1 MSTRALPYR
10 TPAPGR
16 IATEPWFLIA
26 DTAQQ
31 LPPFVDG
38 WDYTTDLRL
47 LRRIRIDR
55 AGIPVPTDTFQPLQL
70 ETVLAGP
77 DLAGTI
83 TIETLLELGQ
93 DVRGTDPFVASHAGS
108 ILWRDETSTALEGDS
123 GLVPMAPVSFAQA
136 GFPRSAAW
144 YIRLDTARWDWAALG
159 SLLVLLNTG
168 RLWTRAHLLHAASP
182 DDPANR
188 DGTLDRDVLRDTLI
202 ATGSWPPGLSGRW
215 GCVALWRWGGRPVT
229 GRSARRQED
238 DRLKTGSAPADV
250 HPSGRPAGCPPPVR
264 ARGDDEEGHMTSRT
278 DAGARGGRMR
288 SRRPLLDQEPPD
300 LSASVLHD
308 PQRLAALRD
317 YQILS
322 TEPEP
327 AFDEFVQIAA
337 TVAGTPMAM
346 ISLVDE
352 SQRWI
357 KAQVGLEIG
366 AAPVETTFCGQVV
379 ACGEAVVVPDATL
392 DARFAASPVVVDG
405 LRIRFYAG
413 MPLVC
418 PAGHV
423 IGALAVLDTRPRRL
437 DPAVAAVLGR
447 LSRRVVDAL
456 ELRVKT
462 RELEL
467 DQQLL
472 ASTGEVLSMII
483 AGAGLPEVLTNVA
496 QAVERQDPDVLC
508 SILLVDGPALRDGA
522 APSLPVAYRE
532 AVDGVL
538 WGPDVGSC
546 GTATYT
552 KERVISADI
561 AVDPRWDGVR
571 DYALEI
577 GLRAC
582 WSSPILD
589 TDGEVLGTFAQYFR
603 TPRTPEPRHWE
614 LVQRWADLTGLAII
628 RTRAQ
633 EQIRRMALTDPLTG
647 LPNRSGLLA
656 AYATAIAENSS
667 AGSTALL
674 LMDLDRFKVLN
685 DSLGHAVGDEYLAAI
700 AQRLEE
706 AAGPQVIVSRFGG
719 DEFVVLATEL
729 ASTAAALELGERL
742 VGMVRRPVTVHGR
755 AIVLSASIG
764 IAMTGTSEPG
774 ATALL
779 RSADAALYKAKD
791 LGRDRVVVFD
801 STLHRQALMRLELE
815 ADLRAAL
822 SAGNLRLAY
831 QPKVDLA
838 TGTVDGVEALARWTH
853 DLRGV
858 ISPAEFIPVAEESG
872 LIVPLGRW
880 VLAHGAGR
888 TCPPPRAGPG
898 VGAGHDVGERR
909 GGGADP
915 GFRARGGRDP
925 GRHRGACRAARVG
938 GDREFADGRPGD
950 RSLRPAG
957 PARAGRPARD
967 RRLRHRVLQPVPV
980 EGAAGRRPED

>member
-1 MSTRALPYR
+1 M
-10 TPAPGR
+10 
-16 IATEPWFLIA
+16 
-26 DTAQQ
+26 
-31 LPPFVDG
+31 
-38 WDYTTDLRL
+38 
-47 LRRIRIDR
+47 
-55 AGIPVPTDTFQPLQL
+55 
-70 ETVLAGP
+70 
-77 DLAGTI
+77 
-83 TIETLLELGQ
+83 
-93 DVRGTDPFVASHAGS
+93 
-108 ILWRDETSTALEGDS
+108 
-123 GLVPMAPVSFAQA
+123 
-136 GFPRSAAW
+136 
-144 YIRLDTARWDWAALG
+144 
-159 SLLVLLNTG
+159 
-168 RLWTRAHLLHAASP
+168 
-182 DDPANR
+182 
-188 DGTLDRDVLRDTLI
+188 
-202 ATGSWPPGLSGRW
+202 
-215 GCVALWRWGGRPVT
+215 RP
-229 GRSARRQED
+229 
-238 DRLKTGSAPADV
+238 
-250 HPSGRPAGCPPPVR
+250 
-264 ARGDDEEGHMTSRT
+264 
-278 DAGARGGRMR
+278 
-288 SRRPLLDQEPPD
+288 RRPLLGQDPPGASGGPDAENSPGGVAPAPPDGAARPLPGDGRLTD

-322 TEPEP
+322 AEPEP
-327 AFDEFVQIAA
+327 AFDEFVEIAA
-337 TVAGTPMAM
+337 TIAGTPMAM

-352 SQRWI
+352 TQRWI

-379 ACGEAVVVPDATL
+379 ACGEAVVIPDATL

-405 LRIRFYAG
+405 PRIRFYAG
-413 MPLVC
+413 MPLVS

-508 SILLVDGPALRDGA
+508 SILLVDGPVLRDGA

-532 AVDGVL
+532 TIDGVP
-538 WGPDVGSC
+538 WGPNVGSC

-561 AVDPRWDGVR
+561 AVDPRWEGVS
-571 DYALEI
+571 DYALAI

-656 AYATAIAENSS
+656 AYATAIAEHSS

-700 AQRLEE
+700 AQRLKE
-706 AAGPQVIVSRFGG
+706 AVGPQVIVSRFGG
-719 DEFVVLATEL
+719 DEFVVLATGL
-729 ASTAAALELGERL
+729 ASTAAAQELGERL

-755 AIVLSASIG
+755 AIVLSTSIG
-764 IAMTGTSEPG
+764 IAMTETSEPG

-791 LGRDRVVVFD
+791 LGRDRVMVFD
-801 STLHRQALMRLELE
+801 RTLHRQALMRLELE
-815 ADLRAAL
+815 ADLRDAL
-822 SAGNLRLAY
+822 SVGNLRLAY
-831 QPKVDLA
+831 QPEVDLA

-853 DLRGV
+853 GLRGV

-880 VLAHGAGR
+880 VLGTALGEHARRRAEDPAWERVTMWVNVAVAELTPDLVPEVVAALAGTGVPAGRLGLEVTESSLMADLGTARSVLQDLRALGVRLAIDDFGTGYSSLSQLKELPVDVLKIDKSFVDGLGENRIDDGVIEAVVALARAHGLRVVAEGVETELQYQR
-888 TCPPPRAGPG
+888 LRALGCH
-898 VGAGHDVGERR
+898 A
-909 GGGADP
+909 AQ
-915 GFRARGGRDP
+915 GFLI
-925 GRHRGACRAARVG
+925 
-938 GDREFADGRPGD
+938 GRPC
-950 RSLRPAG
+950 L
-957 PARAGRPARD
+957 
-967 RRLRHRVLQPVPV
+967 LNEIVP
-980 EGAAGRRPED
+980 